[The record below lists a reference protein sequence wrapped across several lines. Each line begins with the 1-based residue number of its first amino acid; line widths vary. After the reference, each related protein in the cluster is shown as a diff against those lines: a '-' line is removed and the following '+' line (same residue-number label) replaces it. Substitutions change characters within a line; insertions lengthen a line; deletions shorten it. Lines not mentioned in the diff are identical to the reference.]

1 MDIITQ
7 ILLTIIAFAGI
18 ACGIFLVYCNKAEIK
33 HAKKY
38 LIFSQ
43 KVLIAASILLTAYFL
58 QPCCGSIL
66 IAVFIAAFLFIARKR
81 FPTYIFYPVF
91 GLLTYISIKIPEA
104 FLANIALVFMYGIP
118 TGTLIMFE
126 NKYNTKKVL
135 IEVAKNLGFFICIV
149 LILFP
154 VF

>member
-1 MDIITQ
+1 MDIFTQ
-7 ILLTIIAFAGI
+7 ILLAIIAFAGI
-18 ACGIFLVYCNKAEIK
+18 ICGIFLVYCNKDEIK
-33 HAKKY
+33 HAKRY
-38 LIFSQ
+38 LLFSQ

-66 IAVFIAAFLFIARKR
+66 IAVFIAVFLFIARKR
-81 FPTYIFYPVF
+81 FQTYIFYPVL
-91 GLLTYISIKIPEA
+91 GLLTYISIKVPEA
-104 FLANIALVFMYGIP
+104 FLVNIAIVFLYGLP

-126 NKYNTKKVL
+126 KKYNKKKVL
-135 IEVAKNLGFFICIV
+135 IEIAKNLGFFICII